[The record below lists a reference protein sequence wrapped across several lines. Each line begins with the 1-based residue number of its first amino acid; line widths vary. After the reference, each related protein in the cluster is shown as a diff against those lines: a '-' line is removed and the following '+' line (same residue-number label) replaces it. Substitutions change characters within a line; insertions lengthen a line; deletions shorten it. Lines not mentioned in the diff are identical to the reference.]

1 MKLSRIGQSLGESVT
16 LKLNATAAAMLK
28 AGEPVIHLGGGEP
41 KSKAPISVIAD
52 VNKILQTREVR
63 YSPAAGLPE
72 MRDAVIKYTKDYYN
86 IDIERKN
93 TCVSSGAK
101 QSLSAALQALVDPG
115 DEVVFPAPYWVSYP
129 DIVNICGGKSVAV
142 HASDGSLYPTVEDMK
157 NAISGKT
164 KVIII
169 NSPNNPS
176 GVIYSEEFIKSMVEF
191 CEKNDI
197 YLIMDDIYHRLIF
210 DNYERISCYEFSTKN
225 INESNIIVIN
235 GVSKQYAMTGFRIGW
250 AVANPAI
257 IEAITNI
264 QAHLTSG
271 PNVLMQKAAIGAI
284 YGPQDGVTELAHQLE
299 LNRNVLVEEINK
311 IPNVKLS
318 IPHGTFYSFVD
329 FSAYEKDS
337 VKLAL
342 DILDKVKVVTV
353 PGVSFGMD
361 GYLRISYCNSEKD
374 IREGIQ
380 RIKKALEE

>member
-52 VNKILQTREVR
+52 VNEILQTREVR

-142 HASDGSLYPTVEDMK
+142 QASDGGLYPTFEDMK
-157 NAISGKT
+157 IAITEKT
-164 KVIII
+164 KVVIL

-176 GVIYSEEFIKSMVEF
+176 GVVYSEEFVKRMVEF
-191 CEKNDI
+191 CEKSDI
-197 YLIMDDIYHRLIF
+197 FLIMDDIYHRLIF
-210 DNYERISCYEFSTKN
+210 DNYQRVSCYKFTTKK

-284 YGPQDGVTELAHQLE
+284 NGPQEGVSELAHQLE

-342 DILDKVKVVTV
+342 DILEKVKVVTV

>member
-142 HASDGSLYPTVEDMK
+142 YASDGSLYPTVEDMK

>member
-41 KSKAPISVIAD
+41 KSKAPLSVIAD
-52 VNKILQTREVR
+52 VNEILQTREVR

-72 MRDAVIKYTKDYYN
+72 MRDAVIKYTKEYYN

-142 HASDGSLYPTVEDMK
+142 HAEDGGLYPTFEDMK
-157 NAISGKT
+157 SAINGKT
-164 KVIII
+164 KVVIL

-176 GVIYSEEFIKSMVEF
+176 GVVYSEEFIKSMVEF
-191 CEKNDI
+191 CEKSDI
-197 YLIMDDIYHRLIF
+197 FLIMDDIYHRLIF
-210 DNYERISCYEFSTKN
+210 DNYERVSCYKFTTKK

-257 IEAITNI
+257 IEAISNI

-284 YGPQDGVTELAHQLE
+284 NGPQEGVTELAHQLE

-318 IPHGTFYSFVD
+318 MPRGTFYSFVD

-342 DILDKVKVVTV
+342 DILEKVKVVTV

>member
-52 VNKILQTREVR
+52 VNEILQTREVR
-63 YSPAAGLPE
+63 YSPAAGTPE
-72 MRDAVIKYTKDYYN
+72 MRDAVIKYTKDFYN
-86 IDIERKN
+86 LDIERKN

-129 DIVNICGGKSVAV
+129 DIVNICGGKSVPV
-142 HASDGSLYPTVEDMK
+142 YASDGSLYPTFDDMK
-157 NAISGKT
+157 DAINTKT
-164 KVIII
+164 KVVIL

-176 GVIYSEEFIKSMVEF
+176 GAVYSEEFVKSVVEF
-191 CEKNDI
+191 CEKSDI
-197 YLIMDDIYHRLIF
+197 FLIMDDIYHRLIF
-210 DNYERISCYEFSTKN
+210 DNYQRVSCYKFSTKN

-257 IEAITNI
+257 TEAITNI

-284 YGPQDGVTELAHQLE
+284 YGPQDCVTELAADLE
-299 LNRNVLVEEINK
+299 KKRNILVEELNK

-337 VKLAL
+337 IKLAL
-342 DILDKVKVVTV
+342 DILEKVKVVTV

-380 RIKKALEE
+380 RIKKALGE

>member
-52 VNKILQTREVR
+52 VNELLQTREVR

-129 DIVNICGGKSVAV
+129 DIVNVCGGKSVAV
-142 HASDGSLYPTVEDMK
+142 YASDGSLYPTFEDMK
-157 NAISGKT
+157 DAINGKT
-164 KVIII
+164 KVVIL

-176 GVIYSEEFIKSMVEF
+176 GVVYSEVFIKNMVEF
-191 CEKNDI
+191 CEKSDI
-197 YLIMDDIYHRLIF
+197 FLIMDDIYHRLIF
-210 DNYERISCYEFSTKN
+210 DNYERVSCYKFTSRT

-257 IEAITNI
+257 IDAITNI

-284 YGPQDGVTELAHQLE
+284 YGPQEGVTELAHQLE
-299 LNRNVLVEEINK
+299 LNRNVLVEELNK